1 MIPIEEF
8 QDFSFHMS
16 APPPPFS
23 RPSRPILMFCVRRC
37 FAYPNWT
44 GPVKVP
50 FPCQCAGKLANLME
64 KITDGRRFTVR
75 GLFLWLISV
84 AGWSSRADL

>member
-16 APPPPFS
+16 ARPPFF
-23 RPSRPILMFCVRRC
+23 RPSRHILMFCVRRC

-84 AGWSSRADL
+84 ACGWLVKPC

>member
-1 MIPIEEF
+1 M
-8 QDFSFHMS
+8 
-16 APPPPFS
+16 
-23 RPSRPILMFCVRRC
+23 RRC

-64 KITDGRRFTVR
+64 KITDGHRLTVR
-75 GLFLWLISV
+75 GLFLWL
-84 AGWSSRADL
+84 AGHAVLTFEVWPQVHAELRKGFYYL